1 MRSACAAF
9 IPALTPLP
17 QYLTLQIRHFMSD
30 DILIVRD
37 GDVYRVLFG
46 HLRLSSMLSQSNE
59 AFVNV
64 KGEGLAKV
72 VKTAKGLHVAK
83 AGFQLPL
90 L

>member
-1 MRSACAAF
+1 
-9 IPALTPLP
+9 
-17 QYLTLQIRHFMSD
+17 MSN

-46 HLRLSSMLSQSNE
+46 HLRLSNMLNESHE

-72 VKTAKGLHVAK
+72 VKTNKGLHIAK
-83 AGFQLPL
+83 DSLQLPL